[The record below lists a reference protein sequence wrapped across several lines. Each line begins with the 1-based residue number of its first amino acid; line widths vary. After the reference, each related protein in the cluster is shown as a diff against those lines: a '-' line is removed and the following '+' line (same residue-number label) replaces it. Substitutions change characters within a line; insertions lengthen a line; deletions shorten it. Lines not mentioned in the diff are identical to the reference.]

1 MEAVAEPEYA
11 GETEAAYAGDDVYAV
26 MPDVGAK
33 GGTVSVA
40 AAVVP
45 ANVFV
50 AAAER
55 CAHAD
60 RIELQETP
68 SSNDHLHH

>member
-1 MEAVAEPEYA
+1 VEAVAESECA
-11 GETEAAYAGDDVYAV
+11 GETEAAYAGGDVYAV

-33 GGTVSVA
+33 RGKVRVA

-45 ANVFV
+45 VVVFV
-50 AAAER
+50 AAAGR
-55 CAHAD
+55 CAYAE
-60 RIELQETP
+60 RVELQETL